1 MKTVIPVSAIEIG
14 MFISDLDRPWLDSP
28 FLLQGFLVETPE
40 EVQQL
45 QALCKSVTMDPAH
58 SVGKWL
64 NVIPH
69 VKDQMLSGLGYLG
82 IEDDDED
89 FFAIASKL
97 KSGKLARRT
106 ALPKVD
112 PNTGRSKLE
121 EELLYS
127 APIVQETQEIL
138 HQIRR
143 AIDEGGVVDLTQA
156 ADLVGE
162 MEQSV
167 ARNPDAMLW
176 LARLKASDQ
185 YTYDHALDVSVHLML
200 FARFLGMEGMISEQ
214 LGMVGLMQDIG
225 KTKVSSDI
233 LSKPRTLSQEEFEL
247 MKRHVA
253 GSLRILARQPGITPL
268 VLEAVANHHERVDG
282 SGYPRGINTE
292 RLTIYAELAGLMD
305 TYCAM
310 TRQRAYSSALSTQKA
325 LEAIIRLRGTKFRDT
340 IVDQLVQCMGL
351 YPIGT
356 MVELNSGEVA
366 IVIQQNQVRRLQPR
380 LMVVLGPDKSI
391 ERFPHNLDL
400 LLNPQTPTGEPYRIT
415 RALPPDAYGVD
426 PKEFYLG

>member
-1 MKTVIPVSAIEIG
+1 MKTVIPSSAIEVG
-14 MFISDLDRPWLDSP
+14 MFISDLDRPWLESP
-28 FLLQGFLVETPE
+28 FLLQGFLVEDDD
-40 EVQQL
+40 QIAQL
-45 QALCKSVTMDPAH
+45 RSVCKRVTMDPSH

-69 VKDQMLSGLGYLG
+69 VKDELATDGDPL
-82 IEDDDED
+82 EDED
-89 FFAIASKL
+89 FFSIASKL
-97 KSGKLARRT
+97 RSGKLARRT
-106 ALPKVD
+106 TIPKVD
-112 PNTGRSKLE
+112 ATTGRSQLE

-127 APIVQETQEIL
+127 APVVQETQDIL
-138 HQIRR
+138 QSIRLS
-143 AIDEGGVVDLTQA
+143 IDAGEKFDLTQA
-156 ADLVGE
+156 ASLVTE

-167 ARNPDAMLW
+167 SRNPDAMLW

-200 FARFLGMEGMISEQ
+200 FARFLGMEGEVAEQ
-214 LGMVGLMQDIG
+214 MGMAGLMQDLG
-225 KTKVSSDI
+225 KSKIANGI
-233 LSKPRTLSQEEFEL
+233 LNKTQSLSQEEFEM

-253 GSLRILARQPGITPL
+253 ASLRLLVKQPGITPL
-268 VLEAVANHHERVDG
+268 VLDVVANHHERVDG
-282 SGYPRGINTE
+282 SGYPRALDTDRISV
-292 RLTIYAELAGLMD
+292 YAEISGLMD

-310 TRQRAYSSALSTQKA
+310 TRQRAYSPALSTQKA
-325 LEAIIRLRGTKFRDT
+325 LEAIIRLRGNKFRET

-356 MVELNSGEVA
+356 LVELNSGEVG

-380 LMVVLGPDKSI
+380 LMIVLGPDKSM

-400 LLNPQTPTGEPYRIT
+400 LLNPQTPNGEVYRIT
-415 RALPPDAYGVD
+415 RALPPDAYGID